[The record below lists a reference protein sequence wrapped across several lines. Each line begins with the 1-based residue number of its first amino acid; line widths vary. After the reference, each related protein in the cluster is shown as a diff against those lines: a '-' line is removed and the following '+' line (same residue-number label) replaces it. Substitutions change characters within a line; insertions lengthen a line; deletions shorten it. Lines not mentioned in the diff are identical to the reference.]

1 MNDLAE
7 TMTRPSREVRTRI
20 LALFACSLALSLA
33 TTGCEACDAIL
44 NPDLPDQSGPPAYAL
59 GLVPAG
65 LGVRWPARPR
75 IEEEMEVASDAE
87 LDAAWTASNARVR
100 IRGQLDQLVIDA
112 DDVEVVVDS
121 EVFIGSLVVTPGHRR
136 IHVHGGTFGQL
147 VLEGPSRLLP
157 PPPRWRAV
165 DMTEDVLI
173 EDVTVSAI
181 RSGLS
186 GVLLRGRRVAL
197 VNSRVDA
204 QFYAVFVGD
213 TAPVPSEDIVV
224 AGCSLYSE
232 GEDPTVALS
241 DVRRGVIVDTWM
253 ENPRLSALRF
263 HGESEWLVASRN
275 TLVGGGVM
283 IGTDPRD
290 QLSNV
295 WFWVN
300 DVHHSTP
307 DLLSLEPDRIR
318 ELVLANNLFYT
329 DAVSCAWCGRTPES
343 WLVQNNRV
351 RGYRSPP
358 ARP

>member
-1 MNDLAE
+1 MNEPIAA
-7 TMTRPSREVRTRI
+7 RSI
-20 LALFACSLALSLA
+20 LALLALSLA
-33 TTGCEACDAIL
+33 VSGCEACDAIL
-44 NPDLPDQSGPPAYAL
+44 NPELPDESGPPAYDL

-65 LGVRWPARPR
+65 LDVRWPARPR
-75 IEEEMEVASDAE
+75 VEEEVEVASDAD

-100 IRGQLDQLVIDA
+100 VSGQLDQLIIDA
-112 DDVEVVVDS
+112 DDVEVLATDAMY
-121 EVFIGSLVVTPGHRR
+121 IRTLVVTPGHRR
-136 IHVHGGTFGQL
+136 IHVRGGTYGQI

-173 EDVTVSAI
+173 EDVTVSAM

-213 TAPVPSEDIVV
+213 TAPVQSEDVV
-224 AGCSLYSE
+224 IAGCSLYSE
-232 GEDPTVALS
+232 GEDPTVSLS
-241 DVRRGVIVDTWM
+241 DVRRGVVVDTWM
-253 ENPRLSALRF
+253 ENPRLSSLRF

-290 QLSNV
+290 QLADV

-300 DVHHSTP
+300 EVHHSAP
-307 DLLSLEPDRIR
+307 DLVSLEPDRIR
-318 ELVLANNLFYT
+318 ELVLASNLFYT

-343 WLVQNNRV
+343 WVVRANRI
-351 RGYRSPP
+351 RPYRAPP